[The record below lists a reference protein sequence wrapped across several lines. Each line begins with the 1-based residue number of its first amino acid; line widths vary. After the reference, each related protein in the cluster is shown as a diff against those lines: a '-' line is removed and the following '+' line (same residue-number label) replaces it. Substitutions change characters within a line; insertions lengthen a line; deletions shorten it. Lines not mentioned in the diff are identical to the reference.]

1 MISKTLRIA
10 AAALILAAAV
20 LVPVVLMPASELPA
34 ASASAETPVREDTA
48 SPPEAARDEIPAG
61 PDGAGDASDGNTD
74 DAADALAGDAASEV
88 LPDSPAP
95 AETPKEEYSED
106 KDDSGLPEDSREP
119 AEDGKGADADDV
131 TEAGDGDDGMSWAEI
146 TATVGYDVVFTN
158 YLHPTLGRY
167 YKVALSPELQ
177 HHTYEM
183 CLKYRVPYKIV
194 IALMGIESSWNADI
208 GVLKNSSGSYVG
220 LGMLSVKY
228 NAGVFRERGID
239 IYQPEGNIEAI
250 CRVFSDKLREF
261 DGNVHYALMAYNMG
275 SGGAWAAIARG
286 TLSTSYSR
294 KIVNLAEG
302 LLTDVEYAVITKK

>member
-1 MISKTLRIA
+1 MSLFRKTLPAIA
-10 AAALILAAAV
+10 AAFLACLIVSTFFLLSGGSAAETSAGV
-20 LVPVVLMPASELPA
+20 ESVIPPLPDASGTA
-34 ASASAETPVREDTA
+34 ASVAD
-48 SPPEAARDEIPAG
+48 SPDVLKDAG
-61 PDGAGDASDGNTD
+61 QP
-74 DAADALAGDAASEV
+74 DAADTPAGTDGTTGPEAQPSVPESGAEPRENGEEKNEAA
-88 LPDSPAP
+88 
-95 AETPKEEYSED
+95 AEQAFLSAGAAEEPLS
-106 KDDSGLPEDSREP
+106 
-119 AEDGKGADADDV
+119 ADEADEEQEETDPV
-131 TEAGDGDDGMSWAEI
+131 SKWDMIYE
-146 TATVGYDVVFTN
+146 TVGHDVVFTN

-275 SGGAWAAIARG
+275 SGGAKTAVARG
-286 TLSTSYSR
+286 THTTSYSR
-294 KIVNLAEG
+294 AIVKLADG

>member
-20 LVPVVLMPASELPA
+20 LMPVVLMPASELPA
-34 ASASAETPVREDTA
+34 ASASAETPERDKAVAPREAGADEIQAGPGDAGDTPGGESDSAAEA
-48 SPPEAARDEIPAG
+48 SP
-61 PDGAGDASDGNTD
+61 
-74 DAADALAGDAASEV
+74 GDAAIEI

-95 AETPKEEYSED
+95 VETPKENPEAD
-106 KDDSGLPEDSREP
+106 KDEREFTEPAPEP
-119 AEDGKGADADDV
+119 AEGGENSDADGIAD
-131 TEAGDGDDGMSWAEI
+131 TGMSWAEI
-146 TATVGYDVVFTN
+146 TETVGYDVVFTN

-183 CLKYRVPYKIV
+183 CLKYGVPYKIV
-194 IALMGIESSWNADI
+194 IALMGIESSWKADI

-228 NAGVFRERGID
+228 NAGVFKDRGID

-250 CRVFSDKLREF
+250 CRVLSDKLREF

-275 SGGAWAAIARG
+275 SGGAKTAIARG

-294 KIVNLAEG
+294 KIVKLAEG
-302 LLTDVEYAVITKK
+302 LLTDVEYAVIMKK